1 MITNL
6 QAYQDYLD
14 KEKNYSPLTVQAY
27 LADIRSFQT
36 YLIAVKEAIP
46 LEEVNYTQIR
56 SWIVDLV
63 DNNISNTSI
72 NRKIASLKS
81 FYKFLL
87 KIQQITI
94 NPLLK
99 HKSLKTAKKIQIP
112 FSEKELQDVFE
123 FNNYENSFEGIRNQ
137 LIIELFY
144 TTGIRRAELI
154 NIKTRQIDFS
164 QKSIKVIGKRN
175 KERIIPLLD
184 CTLQLIKTYNEER
197 NDLEVIKENDVLIL
211 STAGNKVSESFVYRL
226 IKEYFSTV
234 TQKTKKSPHVL
245 RHSFATHLLNNGADL
260 NSVKEL
266 LGHASL
272 SSTQIYTHSSLAEL
286 KKVYQEAHPRNK

>member
-234 TQKTKKSPHVL
+234 
-245 RHSFATHLLNNGADL
+245 
-260 NSVKEL
+260 
-266 LGHASL
+266 
-272 SSTQIYTHSSLAEL
+272 
-286 KKVYQEAHPRNK
+286 

>member
-1 MITNL
+1 MDSNIK
-6 QAYQDYLD
+6 AYQDYLI

-27 LADIRSFQT
+27 IADVLSFQQ
-36 YLIAVKEAIP
+36 YLQDSHETI
-46 LEEVNYTQIR
+46 LMEEVIYSQIR
-56 SWIVDLV
+56 SWIVVLV
-63 DNNISNTSI
+63 ENNISNTSI
-72 NRKIASLKS
+72 NRKISSLKS

-87 KIQQITI
+87 KCKQISV

-99 HKSLKTAKKIQIP
+99 HKSLKTAKKVQIP

-123 FNNYENSFEGIRNQ
+123 LNSYPNDFEGIRNQ

-144 TTGIRRAELI
+144 TTGMRRAEMI
-154 NIKTRQIDFS
+154 NLSITNVDLLQKT
-164 QKSIKVIGKRN
+164 IKVIGKRN

-184 CTLQLIKTYNEER
+184 CTIRLIELYKEQR
-197 NDLEVIKENDVLIL
+197 NHLEVISNNEMLIL
-211 STAGNKVSESFVYRL
+211 SKTGNKVSESFVYRL
-226 IKEYFSTV
+226 INEYFSTV
-234 TQKTKKSPHVL
+234 SQKTKKSPHVL